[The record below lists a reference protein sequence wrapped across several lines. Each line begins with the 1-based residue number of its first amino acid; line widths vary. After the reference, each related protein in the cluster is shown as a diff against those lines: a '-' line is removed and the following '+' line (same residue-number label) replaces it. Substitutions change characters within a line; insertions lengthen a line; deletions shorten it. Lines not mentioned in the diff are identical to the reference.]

1 MIEWLVISDENDNR
15 KGRLSGPNFDVP
27 CALGRGGIVSADDKL
42 EGDGKSPIGSW
53 PIRRIF
59 YRPDKEEVPISKY
72 PVSAIS
78 PEKGWCDAPTD
89 AAYNQLVRY
98 PWRASAEQLWRDD
111 DVYDLIM
118 VIGHNDD
125 PVQANKGSAIFVH
138 VAREAYTPT
147 EGCVAISLDAL
158 RKLVTLVDADD
169 RIVIKGR

>member
-1 MIEWLVISDENDNR
+1 MEWLVISDDDDDR
-15 KGRLSGPNFDVP
+15 KGRLIGPNFDVP
-27 CALGRGGIVSADDKL
+27 CALGRGGIIGADDKQ

-78 PEKGWCDAPTD
+78 PEMGWCDEPTD

-98 PWRASAEQLWRDD
+98 PWRASAEQLWREDD
-111 DVYDLIM
+111 IYNLIM

-125 PVQANKGSAIFVH
+125 PVQPDKGSAIFVH
-138 VAREAYTPT
+138 VARKDYAPT
-147 EGCVAISLDAL
+147 EGCVAIAHDAL
-158 RKLVTLVDADD
+158 RKLVTLVDIND

>member
-1 MIEWLVISDENDNR
+1 MEWVVISDDNDDR
-15 KGRLSGPNFDVP
+15 KGRLIGPNFDVP
-27 CALGRGGIVSADDKL
+27 CALGRGGVIGADDKQ
-42 EGDGKSPIGSW
+42 EGDGKSPVGSW

-78 PEKGWCDAPTD
+78 PEMGWCDAPTD

-98 PWRASAEQLWRDD
+98 PWRASAEQLWRED

-125 PVQANKGSAIFVH
+125 PVQPDKGSAIFVH
-138 VAREAYTPT
+138 IAREEHTPT
-147 EGCVAISLDAL
+147 EGCVAIAHDAL
-158 RKLVTLVDADD
+158 RKLVTLVDIDD

>member
-1 MIEWLVISDENDNR
+1 MEWLVISDDNDDR
-15 KGRLSGPNFDVP
+15 KGRLLGPNFDVP
-27 CALGRGGIVSADDKL
+27 CALGRGGVIGADDKQ
-42 EGDGKSPIGSW
+42 EGDGKSPVGSW

-78 PEKGWCDAPTD
+78 PEMGWCDEPTD

-98 PWRASAEQLWRDD
+98 PWRASAEQLWREDD
-111 DVYDLIM
+111 DYDLIM

-125 PVQANKGSAIFVH
+125 PVKPDMGSAIFVH
-138 VAREAYTPT
+138 GAREEQTPT
-147 EGCVAISLDAL
+147 QGCVAIAHDAL
-158 RKLVTLVDADD
+158 RKLITLVDIND